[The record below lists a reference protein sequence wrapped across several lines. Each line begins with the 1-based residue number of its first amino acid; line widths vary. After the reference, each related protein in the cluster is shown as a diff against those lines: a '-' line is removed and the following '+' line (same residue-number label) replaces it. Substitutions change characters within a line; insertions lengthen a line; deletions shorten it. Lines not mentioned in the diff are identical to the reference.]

1 MLVLVPR
8 DDQKEIEQIIGSEKL
23 NYAPLTDQQNRIEKI
38 WNLSEA
44 ILHEQ
49 VLDII
54 YQKPYSESSKR
65 QTVLPVSLYYDNH
78 YFYLVV
84 YQ

>member
-54 YQKPYSESSKR
+54 YQNLILNLLR
-65 QTVLPVSLYYDNH
+65 GRLFCQSL
-78 YFYLVV
+78 FTMIIIISIWLFTS
-84 YQ
+84 